1 MLLFF
6 SPAVVQQT
14 LEVVNVL
21 PVTVSDNDAVR
32 RTEVPYGV
40 LEDGPDDG
48 QPHHEEDRVDTLSAL
63 QVAYTP

>member
-6 SPAVVQQT
+6 SPVVVQQT
-14 LEVVNVL
+14 LEVGNVL

-40 LEDGPDDG
+40 LEVVRMMGNLIMRRT
-48 QPHHEEDRVDTLSAL
+48 EWTL
-63 QVAYTP
+63 